1 MRLPV
6 YLDNHATTP
15 LDPRVLD
22 AMLPFL
28 KEDFGNASSTDHKFG
43 ATAAA
48 AVEVAR
54 ESVAKLIG
62 ASPDEIVFTSG
73 ATESDNLAIR
83 GFVEAQGEKS
93 LHVITSTI
101 EHRAVLDS
109 VESLQKLGVQAS
121 YLPVDRRAHVSVE
134 SLQNAITDKTALV
147 SVMLANNEVGTVQR
161 LAELSKEVHDHG
173 AFFHTDAAQAVGHI
187 PVDVDEMGV
196 DLMSIS
202 AHKVNGPKGVGAL
215 YIRRRG
221 GRVRVS
227 PQLFGGGQERGLRSG
242 TLNVPG
248 IVGIGKAL
256 SLARSE
262 MREERNRLSR
272 LRDKLESTISTIGGV
287 EVNGDC
293 EARLPHNLNI
303 RIIGVDGKAL
313 IGSCAKEV
321 AFSAGSACSS
331 RVVEPSHV
339 LLALGYSPEHAHQC
353 VRFGLGRFTTEEEI
367 DYAGQMLTQASKRL
381 RRLSSER

>member
-1 MRLPV
+1 M

-28 KEDFGNASSTDHKFG
+28 REDFGNASSTDHTFG
-43 ATAAA
+43 VTAATA
-48 AVEVAR
+48 VEEAR

-62 ASPDEIVFTSG
+62 ANPDEIVFTSG
-73 ATESDNLAIR
+73 ATESDNLAIGGFIEAR
-83 GFVEAQGEKS
+83 GERD

-109 VESLQKLGVQAS
+109 VGRLQRSGIQVS
-121 YLPVDRRAHVSVE
+121 YVPVDKRARVSVE
-134 SLQNAITDKTALV
+134 TLRDTITDKTALV
-147 SVMLANNEVGTVQR
+147 SIMLANNEVGTLQR
-161 LAELSKEVHDHG
+161 LAELSKEVHNRG
-173 AFFHTDAAQAVGHI
+173 AFFHTDAAQAVGHV

-221 GRVRVS
+221 GRIRLS
-227 PQLFGGGQERGLRSG
+227 PQLLGGGQERGLRSG

-248 IVGIGKAL
+248 IVGMGEAL
-256 SLARSE
+256 SLARSDLRQE
-262 MREERNRLSR
+262 SNRLTR
-272 LRDKLESTISTIGGV
+272 LRDKLESAIAALGEV
-287 EVNGDC
+287 EVNGDRS
-293 EARLPHNLNI
+293 ARLPHNLNI
-303 RIIGVDGKAL
+303 RIVGVDGKAL
-313 IGSCAKEV
+313 IGACAKEV
-321 AFSAGSACSS
+321 AFSASSACSS

-339 LLALGYSPEHAHQC
+339 LLALGYSPEQAHQC
-353 VRFGLGRFTTEEEI
+353 VRFGLGRFTTEEDIEH
-367 DYAGQMLTQASKRL
+367 ASSVVTDSIRFL
-381 RRLSSER
+381 RKLS